1 MIWETRLNILN
12 DHLSKKN
19 FVRLA
24 ILTDARSNVVNL
36 DIFSKTLNMFLDFF
50 GEEELIML
58 YIEMN
63 GADNVYNKTVHK
75 LNVQSKIVS
84 SITNSVPNKLN

>member
-1 MIWETRLNILN
+1 MTWKKRLTILN

-24 ILTDARSNVVNL
+24 ILTDSKSNVVHL

-50 GEEELIML
+50 TEEELMML

-63 GADNVYNKTVHK
+63 GADNIYNKTVHE
-75 LNVQSKIVS
+75 LNIQSRIVS